1 MGTESTS
8 KENDKPTVEGSA
20 VQNSEKKKSRTRC
33 TVCRKKNLTN
43 MKCKCGEIVCMTHR
57 FPDSH
62 KCTFNHAL
70 YEKALLRDNLQKV
83 VASKMEVV

>member
-1 MGTESTS
+1 MGTELTS
-8 KENDKPTVEGSA
+8 KENDKPIVAKSSDKK
-20 VQNSEKKKSRTRC
+20 SEKKKARNRC
-33 TVCRKKNLTN
+33 KVCRKKNLTN
-43 MKCKCGEIVCMTHR
+43 IKCKCGEIVCMAHR